1 MSFCVGSHFVPIK
14 NTDDPYWKGIT
25 MEPEFIQLLIIIVC
39 IVFSGYFSGT
49 ETAFTSLN
57 RIKVKNMAEKGD
69 KKAELVLNLE
79 QNYDKLLST
88 ILIGN
93 NVVNIL
99 ASSLATVLFITY
111 FGEELGPTLST
122 IVVTVIVLIFGEV
135 SPKSLTKERPES
147 FARFSAPFMHLLMG
161 LLTPFTFLF
170 GLWKKLLSK
179 VFKNEEDNTITEDE
193 LMAMVEEA
201 ESEGGIDEEESKL
214 IRNAIEFTEREASEI
229 LTPRYN
235 ITAVTSTATKEE
247 IAQVFAE
254 TAYSRLPVYQESIDH
269 IEGVIYQK
277 DFHNYVYYTDAPVES
292 IIRPVL
298 MVPENKKISS
308 LLKELQQKKSHIA
321 VVIDEYGGTAGIVT
335 LEDILEE
342 IVGEIWD
349 EHDEVSIE
357 FEKIS
362 DEEYKV
368 AGTYEL
374 SKLFEELDLEEEEDM
389 PSTLNG
395 FLMNKLER
403 IPVEGDFVEYG
414 GYRFTATQM
423 DDKVAASLKIEKL
436 PPEEETE
443 EEDD

>member
-1 MSFCVGSHFVPIK
+1 
-14 NTDDPYWKGIT
+14 
-25 MEPEFIQLLIIIVC
+25 
-39 IVFSGYFSGT
+39 
-49 ETAFTSLN
+49 
-57 RIKVKNMAEKGD
+57 
-69 KKAELVLNLE
+69 
-79 QNYDKLLST
+79 
-88 ILIGN
+88 
-93 NVVNIL
+93 
-99 ASSLATVLFITY
+99 
-111 FGEELGPTLST
+111 
-122 IVVTVIVLIFGEV
+122 
-135 SPKSLTKERPES
+135 
-147 FARFSAPFMHLLMG
+147 
-161 LLTPFTFLF
+161 
-170 GLWKKLLSK
+170 
-179 VFKNEEDNTITEDE
+179 
-193 LMAMVEEA
+193 
-201 ESEGGIDEEESKL
+201 
-214 IRNAIEFTEREASEI
+214 
-229 LTPRYN
+229 
-235 ITAVTSTATKEE
+235 STATKEE

>member
-1 MSFCVGSHFVPIK
+1 
-14 NTDDPYWKGIT
+14 
-25 MEPEFIQLLIIIVC
+25 MEPVFIQLIVVIVC
-39 IVFSGYFSGT
+39 IVFSGYFSAT

-57 RIKVKNMAEKGD
+57 KAKIKTMIDKGD
-69 KKAELVLNLE
+69 RKADLVLHLS
-79 QNYDKLLST
+79 QKYDSLLST

-93 NVVNIL
+93 NIVNIL
-99 ASSLATVLFITY
+99 ASSLATVIFITY
-111 FGEELGPTLST
+111 FGNELGPTLST
-122 IVVTVIVLIFGEV
+122 AVITVVVLIFGEV
-135 SPKSLTKERPES
+135 SPKSIAKEKPEG
-147 FARFSAPFMHLLMG
+147 FAKFSAPLIRVLM
-161 LLTPFTFLF
+161 LVLTPFNFLF
-170 GLWKKLLSK
+170 AQWKKLLVK
-179 VFKNEEDNTITEDE
+179 FFKQSDDTGITEEE
-193 LMAMVEEA
+193 LISIVEEA
-201 ESEGGIDEEESKL
+201 ENEGGIDEEESQL
-214 IRNAIEFTEREASEI
+214 IRNAIEFVEREAGEI

-235 ITAVTSTATKEE
+235 ITAVTATATKDE
-247 IAQVFAE
+247 IAAVFAE

-321 VVIDEYGGTAGIVT
+321 IVIDEYGGTAGIVT

-357 FEKIS
+357 FEKLS
-362 DEEYKV
+362 DDEYRV

-374 SKLFEELDLEEEEDM
+374 GKLFDELDLNEEEDM

-403 IPVEGDFVEYG
+403 IPAEGDSLEYE
-414 GYRFTATQM
+414 GYRFTVTQM
-423 DDKVAASLKIEKL
+423 DDKVAAFLRVEKL
-436 PPEEETE
+436 PEEADG